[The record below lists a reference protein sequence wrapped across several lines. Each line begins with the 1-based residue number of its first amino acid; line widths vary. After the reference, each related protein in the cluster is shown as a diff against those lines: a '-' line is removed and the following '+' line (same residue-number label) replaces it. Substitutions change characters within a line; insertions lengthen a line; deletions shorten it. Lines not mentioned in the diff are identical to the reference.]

1 MHKFFFLEINKI
13 KIGIKAFP
21 PKSSHFEIEFFKGYF
36 TILVTYSLI
45 ICTDLTT
52 WRSLTQLTK

>member
-13 KIGIKAFP
+13 KIGNKAFP

-45 ICTDLTT
+45 ICTNLN
-52 WRSLTQLTK
+52 LTQLTK

>member
-13 KIGIKAFP
+13 GNKAFP

-45 ICTDLTT
+45 ICTNLN
-52 WRSLTQLTK
+52 LTQLTK